1 MHMIRATLMA
11 ALLSGAALV
20 SPSLVA
26 PAQADTV
33 NITFLVT
40 SDIYN
45 FDADKSGRGGFARLN
60 AVVKAER
67 AKGGNVIY
75 VHAGDMISPSLLS
88 GIDKGEN
95 MVTLLNMAPPDFF
108 VPGNHEFDFGPDIFR
123 QRMKELKSTL
133 LAANLR
139 TSGDGLAEGFADSK
153 IVDVGGLKV
162 GVVGITADDTPV
174 VASPGPDY
182 VFKPS
187 VETAEAA
194 AKALRKEGAELV
206 VGVVQTDRVQD
217 YHLVD
222 SHAFD
227 ILLSG
232 DDHVL
237 NTYYDGRTALAE
249 SMTEAIYITA
259 VDVAVDV
266 QEKDGKRR
274 ISWWPNF
281 RIIDSATVTPDP
293 DTQAEVEKYNAK
305 LSAELDTAVGTTTTA
320 LDSRRASVRTVETA
334 IGNLI
339 ADAIREAVGADVA
352 ITNGGGIRGN
362 TEYPAGTSLTRRDIF
377 TELPFGNKTVKLE
390 LTGADI
396 WAALENGFSEVEN
409 GAGRF
414 PQVSGL
420 VVEADLTQAPGKR
433 VQSVTVGGKP
443 IGMADTY
450 TLATNDYMQSGGDG
464 YAMFKTAAVLV
475 GDLNAKLMAS
485 DVMDYIAAKKSI
497 AAVVEG
503 RIKLKM

>member
-1 MHMIRATLMA
+1 MHMIRSTLLA
-11 ALLSGAALV
+11 ALLSGAAFV
-20 SPSLVA
+20 SPAL
-26 PAQADTV
+26 ADTV
-33 NITFLVT
+33 NITFLLT
-40 SDIYN
+40 SDIYS

-95 MVTLLNMAPPDFF
+95 TVTLLNMAPPDFF
-108 VPGNHEFDFGPDIFR
+108 VPGNHEFDFGPEIFR
-123 QRMKELKSTL
+123 ERMKELKPQL

-139 TSGDGLAEGFADSK
+139 MADGKLAEGFADSK
-153 IVDVGGLKV
+153 IVDVGGVKV
-162 GVVGITADDTPV
+162 GIVGITADDTPV

-182 VFKPS
+182 TFLPAI
-187 VETAEAA
+187 ETAEAA
-194 AKALRKEGAELV
+194 AKDLRKQGAELV
-206 VGVVQTDRVQD
+206 VGIVQTDKVQD
-217 YHLVD
+217 YKMVD
-222 SHAFD
+222 SHLFD
-227 ILLSG
+227 VLLSG
-232 DDHVL
+232 DDHLL
-237 NTYYDGRTALAE
+237 NVFYDGRTALAE
-249 SMTEAIYITA
+249 SMSDAIYVTA

-266 QEKDGKRR
+266 QEKDGKR
-274 ISWWPNF
+274 SVKWWPNF
-281 RIIDSATVTPDP
+281 RVIDSATVTPDP
-293 DTQAEVEKYNAK
+293 ETQAQVEKYNAQ
-305 LSAELDTAVGTTTTA
+305 LSRELDVAVGTTTTP

-334 IGNLI
+334 IGDLI
-339 ADAIREAVGADVA
+339 ADAMREAVSADVA

-362 TEYPAGTSLTRRDIF
+362 KEYPAGASLTRKDIF

-420 VVEADLTQAPGKR
+420 VVEADLTQPKGKR

-443 IGMADTY
+443 VGMADTY
-450 TLATNDYMQSGGDG
+450 TLATNDYMQGGGDG
-464 YAMFKTAAVLV
+464 YTVFKDAKVLV
-475 GDLNAKLMAS
+475 GDLNAKLLAS
-485 DVMDYIAAKKSI
+485 DVMDYISAMKS
-497 AAVVEG
+497 VSPSVEG